1 MKSTRVSVMFF
12 KNKNISKEKKVKHI
26 TEKSYKK
33 LTETKKLEVLLN
45 MKNRG
50 KLRHVLAVH
59 VSHVPF
65 ESFAKSN
72 DNLLELGSKFF
83 EVSPEETLI
92 KED

>member
-1 MKSTRVSVMFF
+1 MSCFLRIKIYLKKKS
-12 KNKNISKEKKVKHI
+12 KHI

-50 KLRHVLAVH
+50 KLRHMLAVH